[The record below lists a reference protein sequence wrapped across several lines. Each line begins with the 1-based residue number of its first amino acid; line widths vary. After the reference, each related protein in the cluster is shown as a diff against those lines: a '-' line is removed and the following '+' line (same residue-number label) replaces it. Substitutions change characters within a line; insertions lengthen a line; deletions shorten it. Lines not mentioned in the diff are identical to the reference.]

1 MKKLCLPLLLI
12 ACLLLTACGGR
23 EFSDAHEE
31 LSQHLGAVE
40 ALSFTANVR
49 AEYEN
54 KTARFTLSYSED
66 SEGGSVTVL
75 APQLIAGVTARVK
88 PDSTS
93 LEYDGISLGT
103 GDLDDYGLSPMS
115 SLPMLVQA
123 LKTGALD
130 SGWTEGDY
138 TVMQINSTDTLSC
151 TVWFQPETMTPCQA
165 ELISDGRVKVFVEI
179 SDWQEGASLP
189 APETTLEEPTGDIM
203 EY

>member
-12 ACLLLTACGGR
+12 MCLLLGACGGR
-23 EFSDAHEE
+23 EFSDAHEQ
-31 LSQHLGAVE
+31 LTQRLGAAE

-66 SEGGSVTVL
+66 SQGGSVTVL

-88 PDSTS
+88 PDGAS

-103 GDLDDYGLSPMS
+103 GELDDYGLSPMS
-115 SLPMLVQA
+115 ALPLLVQA

-138 TVMQINSTDTLSC
+138 TVMQIDSTDTLSC
-151 TVWFQPETMTPCQA
+151 TVWFRPDGLEPCQA
-165 ELISDGRVKVFVEI
+165 ELISDGRVKVFIEI
-179 SDWQEGASLP
+179 SDWQEGAQVP
-189 APETTLEEPTGDIM
+189 APTLEEHTGEIM

>member
-12 ACLLLTACGGR
+12 ICLLLAGCGGR

-31 LSQHLGAVE
+31 LSQRLGSVE

-54 KTARFTLSYSED
+54 KTARFTLNYSED
-66 SEGGSVTVL
+66 SEGGSVTVV

-88 PDSTS
+88 PDGAS
-93 LEYDGISLGT
+93 LEYEGISLGT
-103 GDLDDYGLSPMS
+103 GELDDYGLAPMS
-115 SLPMLVQA
+115 ALPMLVQA

-151 TVWFQPETMTPCQA
+151 TVWFTPDTMTPCQA

-179 SDWQEGASLP
+179 SDWHEGESIP
-189 APETTLEEPTGDIM
+189 APTLEEPTGEIM

>member
-12 ACLLLTACGGR
+12 MCLLLGGCGGR
-23 EFSDAHEE
+23 EFSEAQEQ
-31 LSQHLGAVE
+31 LSQRLGAVE

-54 KTARFTLSYSED
+54 KTARFTLGYSED

-88 PDSTS
+88 PDGTS
-93 LEYDGISLGT
+93 LEYEGISLGT

-115 SLPMLVQA
+115 ALPMLLQA

-138 TVMQINSTDTLSC
+138 TVMQIDSTDTLSC
-151 TVWFQPETMTPCQA
+151 TVWLQPDSLTPCQA
-165 ELISDGRVKVFVEI
+165 ELISDGRVKVFIEI
-179 SDWQEGASLP
+179 SDWQEGAQLP
-189 APETTLEEPTGDIM
+189 APTLEEPTGEIM